1 MSANLIY
8 LLEELNPPLIAIT
21 VKKFIFDNYNVEFP
35 RYLENL

>member
-8 LLEELNPPLIAIT
+8 LLEELNLPLIAIT
-21 VKKFIFDNYNVEFP
+21 VKKFIFDNHNVEFP